1 MAESTKRLS
10 EYDGQQVLQK
20 SFNTEGSTLGVDGFV
35 VGKVGRKID
44 RSVTTTTIT
53 DDTEVYS
60 FSEDGNLLY
69 VLTIIYTDGTRESLL
84 SVERTQ

>member
-1 MAESTKRLS
+1 MAESTKSLS
-10 EYDGQQVLQK
+10 TYDSAQVLQK

-44 RSVTTTTIT
+44 RAVTTTTIT
-53 DDTEVYS
+53 DDTEVYT
-60 FSEDGNLLY
+60 FTEDSNTLY